1 MFKLIAILL
10 FISSPIIVLLISYLV
25 YKIVP
30 NKRIQYISYICFI
43 IIFVI
48 FNSLQIS
55 FFNDVIDLIL
65 TYILLTIISVFCW
78 NLLKIKN
85 KGVKISLVSI
95 FILFYVLIS
104 LSLFFAGLAGTPDY
118 ISYNIVFEKSRGSKL
133 FYIKENDPS
142 GATYHSKIYTF
153 YKKLSFLPFEKEID
167 RWATGESIFYTEN
180 PEFKFEDEED
190 SIKIYHKYSIEINSV
205 LVKNDTVHVYKDNW

>member
-1 MFKLIAILL
+1 MIKLMAILL
-10 FISSPIIVLLISYLV
+10 FIFSPIIVLLISFLV

-48 FNSLQIS
+48 LNLLQIS
-55 FFNDVIDLIL
+55 FYNDVIDFIS
-65 TYILLTIISVFCW
+65 TYILLTIISFFCW

-85 KGVKISLVSI
+85 KGVKISLLTI
-95 FILFYVLIS
+95 FVIFYVLIS
-104 LSLFFAGLAGTPDY
+104 FSLFLAGLAGTPDY
-118 ISYNIVFEKSRGSKL
+118 VTYNIVFERSRGSKM

-167 RWATGESIFYTEN
+167 RWATGESLFYTEN
-180 PEFKFEDEED
+180 PEFKFVDEED
-190 SIKIYHKYSIEINSV
+190 SIKIYQKYSIEINNII
-205 LVKNDTVHVYKDNW
+205 VKNDTVHIYKDNW